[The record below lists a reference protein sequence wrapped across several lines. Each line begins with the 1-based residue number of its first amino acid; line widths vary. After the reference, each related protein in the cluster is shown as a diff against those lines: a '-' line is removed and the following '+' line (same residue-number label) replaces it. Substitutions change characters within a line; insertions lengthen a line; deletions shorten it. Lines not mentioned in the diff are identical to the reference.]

1 MGAIALGLLVILI
14 GGLLYIRRKNLEFL
28 YNKTYWAIG
37 ALVSPHQIS
46 LCLYYIDTGITSM
59 YFHRSIFAIGSVKI
73 LHDSQITTVF
83 IALHTDKENCCY
95 NLSD

>member
-59 YFHRSIFAIGSVKI
+59 YFHRSLKKYAFLLLG
-73 LHDSQITTVF
+73 QECYQN
-83 IALHTDKENCCY
+83 IA
-95 NLSD
+95 